1 MNAEVRSLRTA
12 AETALSEI
20 FASAFAGLPGDSAVA
35 ERRRTAFD
43 AFKSVGLPSRRVED
57 WKYTDLRALMRDA
70 KPIAGAPDGV
80 MIAAARAAL
89 APYAAIDATCVTFV
103 NGRFVEEL
111 SDLATGEGVSV
122 TLLKDTLANGA
133 GVEALSDGVSPAGN
147 VAVALNAAFVAD
159 GVVVSVAPGVTASR
173 PIHVANVQA
182 GSEHAA
188 YGRVVARVGEGG
200 NVLLIESHIGD
211 AGAHQTNSVVT
222 LDVADGARVELVKIQ
237 DESLDTLHLAT
248 LAVRLGAKAE
258 LKTFALAAG
267 ARAARQQ
274 IYVSFTGDGSTAEI
288 RGAGFA
294 GATRHLDTTL
304 IVDHDAVGCSS
315 REHFKTALDGEARSV
330 FQGKIVVKPGA
341 QKTDGKMMAQALLLS
356 EGAEAD
362 AKPELEIFADDVVC
376 GHGATV
382 GALDDELLFYL
393 KSRGIPQKEAEALMV
408 QAFVGEVIE
417 TIEHERL
424 REIVTD
430 RALAW
435 LTART

>member
-20 FASAFAGLPGDSAVA
+20 FASVFAGLPGDSAVA

-43 AFKSVGLPSRRVED
+43 TFTTAGLPSRRVED

-89 APYAAIDATCVTFV
+89 APYEVIDATRVTFV

-111 SDLATGEGVSV
+111 SDLATADGVSV
-122 TLLKDTLANGA
+122 TLLKDTLVNGA
-133 GVEALSDGVSPAGN
+133 GADALSDGVSPAGN
-147 VAVALNAAFVAD
+147 VAVALNTAFVAD
-159 GVVVSVAPGVTASR
+159 GVVVSIAAGVTATR

-188 YGRVVARVGEGG
+188 YGRVAATVGEGAR
-200 NVLLIESHIGD
+200 VLLIESHLGD
-211 AGAHQTNSVVT
+211 AGAHQTNSVVM
-222 LDVADGARVELVKIQ
+222 LDVADGARAELVKIQ
-237 DESLDTLHLAT
+237 DESLGTLHLAT
-248 LAVRLGAKAE
+248 LAARLGAKAE

-267 ARAARQQ
+267 ARASRQQ

-294 GATRHLDTTL
+294 GASRHLDTTL
-304 IVDHDAVGCSS
+304 VVDHDAVGCSS

-356 EGAEAD
+356 ENAEAD

-417 TIEHERL
+417 TIEHEGL
-424 REIVTD
+424 REVVTD